1 MATESSRTNRPFLLM
16 EGGPLFSLEQRIGS
30 VRKKAP
36 LTKRRALYSI
46 LITWVPLFV
55 LSLIQG
61 TAIGRSLPVPFLR
74 DFSAYTRFLIAVPL
88 FLLAEN
94 ILGPRIADTSE
105 HFVTSNII
113 LAPDYDLF
121 DEAVARGLRR
131 RDSKTAEIVIAIIAI
146 ALSIGGFT
154 ATAVHA
160 TTWYAMQSSTGRS
173 LTWAGWWFICIAL
186 PMYHFLAI
194 RWLWRLF
201 LWFQFLAAMNK
212 LNLQLFPTH
221 PDQAGGIGFVGEAQ
235 RFFGILIFAS
245 SCATAGI
252 IANEIVYNK
261 ISLQSFAPAILGYVL
276 ILLAVL
282 VLPLLI
288 FAGRLLGAKRRGLF
302 QYGALGTAYT
312 GSFHKKWILNQD
324 SERQALLGSAD
335 IQSLADLGNSY
346 ALIERMKPLPVDP
359 RTLIH
364 LAVAALLPMAP
375 LLLTVMPL
383 KQVISLVVKLLA

>member
-1 MATESSRTNRPFLLM
+1 
-16 EGGPLFSLEQRIGS
+16 
-30 VRKKAP
+30 
-36 LTKRRALYSI
+36 
-46 LITWVPLFV
+46 
-55 LSLIQG
+55 
-61 TAIGRSLPVPFLR
+61 
-74 DFSAYTRFLIAVPL
+74 
-88 FLLAEN
+88 
-94 ILGPRIADTSE
+94 
-105 HFVTSNII
+105 
-113 LAPDYDLF
+113 
-121 DEAVARGLRR
+121 
-131 RDSKTAEIVIAIIAI
+131 
-146 ALSIGGFT
+146 
-154 ATAVHA
+154 
-160 TTWYAMQSSTGRS
+160 
-173 LTWAGWWFICIAL
+173 
-186 PMYHFLAI
+186 
-194 RWLWRLF
+194 
-201 LWFQFLAAMNK
+201 
-212 LNLQLFPTH
+212 LQLFPTH

-324 SERQALLGSAD
+324 SEREALLGSAD